1 MSDPVDSILAVSR
14 RLQELRERMM
24 ALDAER
30 AALQQQIDACV
41 NELSST
47 VEEQRIPPIEGTMAE
62 RIVAVLQRNKSR
74 PLAPIDVAD
83 ILGIRSQT
91 DVTNIRVLM
100 SRMSRDGRI
109 DKLSRARYLPRG
121 VRQR

>member
-121 VRQR
+121 ARQR